1 MSQYNL
7 NFILF
12 IMSYDFSSIK
22 ADKSKRDEFLK
33 LYTPN
38 FSLKIESDGNI
49 QRVPKTLLDIN
60 FDNITLEIVN
70 KHHESSKSSKNKND
84 AILQSKGL
92 TESNI
97 NFTKQIMK
105 FINLKLDNDLHY
117 NNLNRIDSKT
127 ETNHYVNSYYIPK
140 VKVSI
145 QPKDI
150 KLNQDIIDRFN
161 KALANQDDKNKLK
174 KIYEIYDLY
183 GMFVPTGF
191 CLGGKYNIFVEAKN
205 SQDNNEQLTNFK
217 NDFNFFANEQNIGGK
232 FEKDKINNSKN
243 KIEDLNKKIDIEGG
257 DTNSK
262 NLEEWKKSFTLN
274 NLEIIEYITL
284 QNIYKFCGEEIIK
297 EIEELEQRL
306 KNEEKIN
313 EQKNNENILNIL
325 NHNMPD
331 IEITIGILGAEKTG
345 KTSIMNRIK
354 DKIFAQNH
362 IDFCYLQ
369 QNLTINNEN
378 KLIRVKFVDNNTN
391 IIRKCDGFILVYDIS
406 EKTSFDKIKDLKT
419 IIDNNSYEIL
429 PILLIGNKSDLE
441 SKVSIKDAKDL
452 SSKLKLDFGN
462 ESSCKDLNDDNL
474 EKNINL
480 IIDKSAKAYINNEN
494 KKITKNVTL
503 KEEGKKK
510 KGGCFN

>member
-1 MSQYNL
+1 
-7 NFILF
+7 
-12 IMSYDFSSIK
+12 MSYDFSSIK
-22 ADKSKRDEFLK
+22 TDISKRDEFLK
-33 LYTPN
+33 LYTPD
-38 FSLKIESDGNI
+38 FSLKIDSDGNI
-49 QRVPKTLLDIN
+49 EKINKALLDIN
-60 FDNITLEIVN
+60 FDNIILEIVN
-70 KHHESSKSSKNKND
+70 KHRESIISSKNKND

-97 NFTKQIMK
+97 NFTKQLMK
-105 FINLKLDNDLHY
+105 FIDLKLDNNLHY
-117 NNLNRIDSKT
+117 NNLNRINSKT
-127 ETNHYVNSYYIPK
+127 ETTHYVNSFYIPK

-161 KALANQDDKNKLK
+161 KALLDQDDKNKLK

-191 CLGGKYNIFVEAKN
+191 YLGGKYNIFVEAKN
-205 SQDNNEQLTNFK
+205 IDDNNEQLTNFK
-217 NDFNFFANEQNIGGK
+217 NDLNFFACEQKIGGK

-262 NLEEWKKSFTLN
+262 NLEEWKKSFTLK

-284 QNIYKFCGEEIIK
+284 QNIYKFCGEKIIK

-325 NHNMPD
+325 NDNMPD
-331 IEITIGILGAEKTG
+331 IEITIGIFGAKKTG

-354 DKIFAQNH
+354 DKIFTQNR
-362 IDFCYLQ
+362 IDCCYLQ
-369 QNLTINNEN
+369 KNLTINNEN
-378 KLIRVKFVDNNTN
+378 KLIRVKFFDNNIN
-391 IIRKCDGFILVYDIS
+391 IIKKCDGFILVYDIS
-406 EKTSFDKIKDLKT
+406 EKTSFDKIKDLKKK
-419 IIDNNSYEIL
+419 IDDNSYEIL

-441 SKVSIKDAKDL
+441 KKVDKKDAE
-452 SSKLKLDFGN
+452 KLCKKLNIDFGS
-462 ESSCKDLNDDNL
+462 ESSCKNLDDDNL

-480 IIDKSAKAYINNEN
+480 IIDKSAIASINNEN
-494 KKITKNVTL
+494 KKNTNNIAL
-503 KEEGKKK
+503 KEEQKKK
-510 KGGCFN
+510 KGGCFD